1 MSSSGEEFRNIFI
14 DVSKKGK
21 LVQPRGQKV
30 LEIENYSYEL
40 SPYVRFQNF
49 KSRNLK
55 LSYIKSEFLW
65 YLKGDKYDT
74 SIVEKAKMWKELVN
88 SDGSINSNYGAYIF
102 TNGQFDSVV
111 KTLLDDKDSRRGSI
125 MILSDSHLLSETK
138 DVPCTYAL
146 NFRIRDD
153 KLNMTV
159 RMRSQDCV
167 FGMANDA
174 PAFSFIQEMMLN
186 VLKQKYT
193 DLVCG
198 NYHHSADSF
207 HVYERHFEMME
218 KIASGDEY
226 VDVECPK
233 MSGNDEVSFIRNKD
247 FSIIPENYAFA
258 RWLNVIG

>member
-1 MSSSGEEFRNIFI
+1 MNNSAEEFRNIFN
-14 DVSKKGK
+14 DVARKGK
-21 LVQPRGQKV
+21 LVKPRGQKV

-55 LSYIKSEFLW
+55 LNYIRSEFLW
-65 YLKGDKYDT
+65 YLKGDKFDT
-74 SIVEKAKMWKELVN
+74 SIIEKAKMWKDLVN
-88 SDGSINSNYGAYIF
+88 ADGSINSNYGAYVF

-138 DVPCTYAL
+138 DVPCTYAI

-186 VLKQKYT
+186 VLKTKYSN
-193 DLVCG
+193 LECG

-207 HVYERHFEMME
+207 HIYERHFELME

-226 VDVECPK
+226 TEIDCPRIK
-233 MSGNDEVSFIRNKD
+233 DTVEVSFIRNMD
-247 FSIIPENYAFA
+247 FSVIPQDYAYA
-258 RWLNVIG
+258 KWLNVV